1 MTRTRLFVV
10 AVGLKILEVGS
21 LMNGFFTFKAA
32 NEVLKLLGTHLE
44 HNRCGQSERFVRL
57 LCDYL
62 KTIAKGVD
70 AKLA

>member
-1 MTRTRLFVV
+1 
-10 AVGLKILEVGS
+10 
-21 LMNGFFTFKAA
+21 MNGFFTFKAA